1 MKIIL
6 GIPTANRA
14 EAAALYWEAFGE
26 KLGLVLGPKHR
37 ALKFIASVLRADHG
51 ICAIDGDGHL
61 LGVVGFK
68 TSKGALVNGSFKD
81 LRNAYGWVGAAARL
95 TMLASLEREIENA
108 RFVMD
113 GLFVAP
119 DARNLG
125 VGTALLGAISAEA
138 RRRGY
143 AQVRLDVIDSNT
155 RAKALY
161 LKEGFKELGTT
172 KLGLLQF
179 AFNFRAATTMV
190 RDV

>member
-26 KLGLVLGPKHR
+26 KLGFVLGPKHR
-37 ALKFIASVLRADHG
+37 ALKFITSVLRADHG
-51 ICAIDGDGHL
+51 ICAVDDDGHL

-81 LRNAYGWVGAAARL
+81 LQSAYGWVGATIRL
-95 TMLASLEREIENA
+95 AMLASLERDIENA

-119 DARNLG
+119 AARNQG
-125 VGTALLGAISAEA
+125 VGTALLDAISAEA

-143 AQVRLDVIDSNT
+143 AQVRLDVIDSNP
-155 RAKALY
+155 RARALY
-161 LKEGFKELGTT
+161 LKEGFKELGTS
-172 KLGLLQF
+172 KLGVLRF